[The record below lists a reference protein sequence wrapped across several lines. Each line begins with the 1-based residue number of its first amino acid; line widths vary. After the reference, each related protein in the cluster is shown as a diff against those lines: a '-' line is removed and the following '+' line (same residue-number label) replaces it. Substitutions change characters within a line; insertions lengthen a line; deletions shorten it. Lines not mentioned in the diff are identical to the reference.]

1 MVRWAVALAHSLLE
15 ADVRRM
21 LGIAAACALAAG
33 TMAAGQGRDANQV
46 LALARQALGG
56 QKLEA
61 VKTLTATGRTV
72 TALPNGTSR
81 ESEFELALE
90 LPDKYLMRSVLAA
103 MGNMSV
109 YRMSGFNGG
118 QVIEEIDR
126 PPSLSGGTV
135 MIRVAGPGGATD
147 PEKMTADQKADYD
160 QKRLVANR
168 REYAKLALGMFAMSP
183 AAYPLELADGGQ
195 AESPDG
201 KADVVEVKGEG
212 GFAAKLFIDAQTH
225 LPLMLS
231 WMDKE
236 PLVMTM
242 GPGGTVTAGGAP
254 GAGVAVGGGN
264 ATFTRTERA
273 GGASMTPE
281 EREKMMK
288 DLEARRKE
296 AEAKLR
302 TVEYRIYYADYK
314 AVGGVQLP
322 HRIQRSIDG
331 KPTEEMVFDA
341 IKVNPKIDAKKFQV
355 AK

>member
-1 MVRWAVALAHSLLE
+1 M
-15 ADVRRM
+15 RRK
-21 LGIAAACALAAG
+21 LGVSIAIALAAAG
-33 TMAAGQGRDANQV
+33 SMAAGQERDVNQI
-46 LALARQALGG
+46 LAGARTALGG
-56 QKLEA
+56 EKLAA
-61 VKTLTATGRTV
+61 VKTLSAVGRTV
-72 TALPNGTSR
+72 RALPNGTSS
-81 ESEFELALE
+81 ENEFEMTLE
-90 LPDKYLMRSVLAA
+90 LPDKYVMRSVLAA

-109 YRMSGFNGG
+109 YRNSGFNGG
-118 QVIEEIDR
+118 QVIDEIDR
-126 PPSLSGGTV
+126 PPSLSGGGV
-135 MIRVAGPGGATD
+135 VHFRIAGPGGVTD
-147 PEKMTADQKADYD
+147 PEKLTAEQKVEFD
-160 QKRLVANR
+160 QKRLVANKK
-168 REYAKLALGMFAMSP
+168 EFAKLALGMFAMSP
-183 AAYPLELADGGQ
+183 AAYPVELSDGGQ

-201 KADVVEVKGEG
+201 KADVIEVKGEG

-242 GPGGTVTAGGAP
+242 GPGGMVTAGGAP

-302 TVEYRIYYADYK
+302 TVEYRVYYGDYK
-314 AVGGVQLP
+314 AVSGVQLP

>member
-1 MVRWAVALAHSLLE
+1 M
-15 ADVRRM
+15 
-21 LGIAAACALAAG
+21 CALAAG
-33 TMAAGQGRDANQV
+33 TVAAGQGRDASQI
-46 LALARQALGG
+46 LAGARTALGG
-56 QKLEA
+56 PKLEA

-81 ESEFELALE
+81 ESEFEMALE

-103 MGNMSV
+103 MGNMSI

-126 PPSLSGGTV
+126 PPSLAGGGV
-135 MIRVAGPGGATD
+135 MHIRIAGPGGVTD
-147 PEKMTADQKADYD
+147 PEKLSADEKADYD

-168 REYAKLALGMFAMSP
+168 REYAKLALGMFAMPP

-201 KADVVEVKGEG
+201 KADVIDVKGEG

-242 GPGGTVTAGGAP
+242 GPGGNVVAGGAP
-254 GAGVAVGGGN
+254 GAGMAAGGGN
-264 ATFTRTERA
+264 ATFTRVERS
-273 GGASMTPE
+273 GGAPQTPE
-281 EREKMMK
+281 ERDKMLK
-288 DLEARRKE
+288 DLAARRTE

-302 TVEYRIYYADYK
+302 TVEYRVYYGDYK

-322 HRIQRSIDG
+322 HSIQRSIDG
-331 KPTEEMVFDA
+331 KPTEEMIFDA

>member
-1 MVRWAVALAHSLLE
+1 VTRTLGVGAAVALA
-15 ADVRRM
+15 
-21 LGIAAACALAAG
+21 AAGSMLAA
-33 TMAAGQGRDANQV
+33 QGRDANEI
-46 LALARQALGG
+46 LARARTALGG

-61 VKTLTATGRTV
+61 VKTLAAVGRTV
-72 TALPNGTSR
+72 RALPNGTSA
-81 ESEFELALE
+81 ESEFEMALE
-90 LPDKYLMRSVLAA
+90 LPDKYLLRSVLAP

-109 YRMSGFNGG
+109 YRNSGFNGG

-126 PPSLSGGTV
+126 PPSLAGGGMVV
-135 MIRVAGPGGATD
+135 MRFAGPGGTVD
-147 PEKMTADQKADYD
+147 PEKMTPEQKADFD
-160 QKRLVANR
+160 QRRLVANK
-168 REYAKLALGMFAMSP
+168 REFAKLALGMFAMSP

-201 KADVVEVKGEG
+201 KADVIDVKGEG

-236 PLVMTM
+236 QVAVTM
-242 GPGGTVTAGGAP
+242 
-254 GAGVAVGGGN
+254 AVGGPAG
-264 ATFTRTERA
+264 AGASQPSGGVA
-273 GGASMTPE
+273 GGNVTHMRVERSGAPMTPE
-281 EREKMMK
+281 EREKMLK

-296 AEAKLR
+296 AEAKAR
-302 TVEYRIYYADYK
+302 TVEYRVYYGDYK
-314 AVGGVQLP
+314 TVGGVQLP

-331 KPTEEMVFDA
+331 KPTEEMIFDT